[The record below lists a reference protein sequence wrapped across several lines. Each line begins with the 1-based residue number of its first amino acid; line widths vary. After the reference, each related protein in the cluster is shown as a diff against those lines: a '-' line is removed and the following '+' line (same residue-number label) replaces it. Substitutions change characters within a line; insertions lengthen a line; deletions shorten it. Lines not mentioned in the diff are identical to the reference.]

1 MEKELELL
9 TTSLHEFPQP
19 RTTDTSIRSAK
30 CAHDA
35 KDRAGSMRRTTAR
48 VYRMPNSAFRRLG
61 NIFKDPA
68 PIHAEIYSVLRGTA
82 ITTLVFNRSFLAG
95 RSKGFFTEKAIIAL
109 SSLQERSTRVA
120 ILWKLV
126 NSDGDGSFI
135 NVKTQKIEQA

>member
-82 ITTLVFNRSFLAG
+82 ITTLVFNPFIFGRSFE
-95 RSKGFFTEKAIIAL
+95 RFFYREGDHRFIIAAGTFH
-109 SSLQERSTRVA
+109 SC
-120 ILWKLV
+120 
-126 NSDGDGSFI
+126 GDFMEAR
-135 NVKTQKIEQA
+135 KF